1 MPDSAAI
8 SYTPRILRN
17 MGEICEA
24 MGVGEKMIK
33 SWIRRGAPIA
43 VEAGGSRTRYS
54 AEAASL
60 QHWRL
65 SRRDEPEI

>member
-1 MPDSAAI
+1 MQTAV

-17 MGEICEA
+17 MSEICEA
-24 MGVGEKMIK
+24 MGVGEKMVK

-43 VEAGGSRTRYS
+43 VESGGSRCRYS

-60 QHWRL
+60 QYWRL
-65 SRRDEPEI
+65 SRRAEGEI

>member
-1 MPDSAAI
+1 MQPAI
-8 SYTPRILRN
+8 SYTPLILRN
-17 MGEICEA
+17 LSEISEA

-43 VEAGGSRTRYS
+43 VEFGGNRSRYS

-65 SRRDEPEI
+65 SCRGQEDDE